1 MMGTR
6 KIGSHLN
13 FVHNDEI
20 WKDHVRHELQ
30 SLRKW
35 PEQWG
40 LMTREYTRLNRRL
53 IGDRVTPEAGDSV
66 YSTRCPSVDERDP
79 GRSPCSSSSRRST
92 PWFSSTRLPSILGGR
107 STSTPLA
114 VRPSGAGGA
123 SGTPRLPA
131 ISTGATSAEL
141 PAASTGPFP
150 LTTAGEIGWQ
160 SHRPGGNKLEIYG
173 RYAPNARGQHGILK
187 LLNWP
192 QQSIM

>member
-1 MMGTR
+1 MSTR

-53 IGDRVTPEAGDSV
+53 IGEKLTPEPGDSI
-66 YSTRCPSVDERDP
+66 YPTRCPSSD
-79 GRSPCSSSSRRST
+79 GRGPNRSASSSSQRST
-92 PWFSSTRLPSILGGR
+92 PGFSSTRLPSILGGK
-107 STSTPLA
+107 STTPM
-114 VRPSGAGGA
+114 RPPA
-123 SGTPRLPA
+123 SEATPKLSKLPA
-131 ISTGATSAEL
+131 ISQGTYGDRGPVS
-141 PAASTGPFP
+141 STGPFP
-150 LTTAGEIGWQ
+150 LTTSGEIGWQ
-160 SHRPGGNKLEIYG
+160 SARHVGNRLEIYG